1 MLNCAVIMGRLTADP
16 ELRTTGN
23 GTSVTSFSVAVDR
36 NYQRQGQERQTDFI
50 NVVAWRQT
58 AEFVSRYFRKGQ
70 MIAVQGSIQT
80 RSYEDR
86 NGNKRTAVEI
96 VADNVSFCGSKAET
110 GASTAPAGYNV
121 APAAAPAA
129 PAAPRAQSFS
139 TASADDFS
147 SVEMDDEL
155 PF

>member
-23 GTSVTSFSVAVDR
+23 GISVTSFSVAVDR

-58 AEFVSRYFRKGQ
+58 AEFVTRYFHKGQ

-80 RSYEDR
+80 RNYEDR

-96 VADNVSFCGSKAET
+96 AADNVSFCGSNAET
-110 GASTAPAGYNV
+110 GPAAPAGYNV
-121 APAAAPAA
+121 APAAPAA
-129 PAAPRAQSFS
+129 PAAPQAQSFS
-139 TASADDFS
+139 TAGADDFS